1 MKRFDHRHLLTCC
14 LLTIFLTISNR
25 VLSQEPN
32 VTIKETPVITGLTS
46 PMQLVHAGDG
56 SNRIFIAER
65 AGIIKFFAPGAL
77 GTPVTFLNM
86 NSIAPTVSVAGEGGL
101 LSLAFHPD
109 FETNGYFYTYY
120 TDIPGDL
127 VVARYTATGNS
138 ANASS
143 RLEILKIPHPTN
155 SNHNGG
161 VLRFGYD
168 DGLLYLSTGDGGGG
182 NDVPG
187 NAQNTSSLLGKML
200 RINIDVTSAGK
211 NYSVPA
217 TNPYTNEVYAI
228 GLRNPFRWSFD
239 RLSHDMWIGDVGQGA
254 REEINHIGTA
264 AALGANFGW
273 RCYEGDIATP
283 GIADRTGCDAP
294 GVTYTPPVYTYT
306 TGSVRGRS
314 VVGGVVYRGTG
325 WPLMYGYYIGT
336 DVYSGDIH
344 KILADNSF
352 KTFQTSA
359 FVNIVNIGEDEAG
372 EIYAVAGS
380 SVYSIVAED
389 ALPVTLINFSG
400 QPGNEG
406 VNLTWETSSEENFK
420 AFDVEFS
427 LNANNFDKVGTI
439 TGENAATGFKYSFSH
454 LIKDKG
460 NLYYRLKMIDTD
472 DSFEYSRIITV
483 KTVQEDDISGNF
495 VRPSL
500 INNSTLNMVIDQP
513 FESVELISTSGVV
526 FLKEEISGRSG
537 PLSLPIQSAASG
549 IYIVRMSNREKV
561 VQQKV
566 LVLN

>member
-1 MKRFDHRHLLTCC
+1 MKKMDQHHALPFQLFILL
-14 LLTIFLTISNR
+14 LIISGPA
-25 VLSQEPN
+25 LSQEPN
-32 VTIKETPVITGLTS
+32 VTIKETPVITGLTA

-56 SNRIFIAER
+56 TNRIFIAER
-65 AGIIKFFAPGAL
+65 AGIIKYFAPDAL
-77 GTPVTFLNM
+77 GTAVTFLNM
-86 NSIAPTVSVAGEGGL
+86 NSIEPTVSAAGEGGL
-101 LSLAFHPD
+101 LSLVFHPD

-120 TDIPGDL
+120 TDVPGDL
-127 VVARYTATGNS
+127 VLARYTATGNS
-138 ANASS
+138 ADASS
-143 RLEILKIPHPTN
+143 RVEILKIPHPTN

-168 DGLLYLSTGDGGGG
+168 DGLLYLSTGDGGGS
-182 NDVPG
+182 NDGSG
-187 NAQNTSSLLGKML
+187 NAQNTASLLGKIL
-200 RINIDVTSAGK
+200 RINVNATSPGK
-211 NYSVPA
+211 NYAIPA
-217 TNPYTNEVYAI
+217 GNPFTNEVYAR

-239 RLSHDMWIGDVGQGA
+239 RLTHDMWIGDVGQGA
-254 REEINHIGTA
+254 REEINHIATA

-273 RCYEGDIATP
+273 RCYEGDIPTP
-283 GIADRTGCDAP
+283 GIDRTGCDAP
-294 GVTYTPPVYTYT
+294 GVTYIPPVYTYQT
-306 TGSVRGRS
+306 NSDRGNS

-336 DVYSGDIH
+336 DYKSGDIH

-352 KTFQTSA
+352 KTFQTSELI
-359 FVNIVNIGEDEAG
+359 NIVNIGEDEAG

-389 ALPVTLINFSG
+389 ALPVTLVNFSG

-427 LNANNFDKVGTI
+427 LNANTFEKAGTI
-439 TGENAATGFKYSFSH
+439 TGENVSTGFKYSFSH

-483 KTVQEDDISGNF
+483 KTGEEDISGNF

-500 INNSTLNMVIDQP
+500 INNSTLTMVIDQP
-513 FESVELISTSGVV
+513 FESVELINTSGVV

-537 PLSLPIQSAASG
+537 PVSLPIQPAASG
-549 IYIVRMSNREKV
+549 IYIVRMSSREKV